1 MDTTSCFKLIAGD
14 FTPEEA
20 KEILTHHFTTK
31 INFHQTK
38 NFSSLERFGSYD
50 KSALKRIP
58 ELNES
63 LAIINQLIENA
74 KKNNETIT
82 IQSEVSI
89 SFSKK

>member
-1 MDTTSCFKLIAGD
+1 
-14 FTPEEA
+14 
-20 KEILTHHFTTK
+20 
-31 INFHQTK
+31 
-38 NFSSLERFGSYD
+38 
-50 KSALKRIP
+50 RIP